1 MPAYLIANITVQDAA
16 GFDAYRAGVPAV
28 IARFGGRY
36 LVRGGAIEAK
46 EGDAGLNRLVILEF
60 PDMATARAFY
70 DSTEYAPLLAMRLAS
85 TTGSVVLVEGMAA

>member
-16 GFDAYRAGVPAV
+16 GFEAYRAAVPAV

-36 LVRGGAIEAK
+36 LVRGGAVEAK
-46 EGDAGLNRLVILEF
+46 EGTPGLNRVVILEF

-70 DSTEYAPLLAMRLAS
+70 DSADYAPLLAMRLAAS
-85 TTGSVVLVEGMAA
+85 TGTVALVEGLPA